1 MNPHTYSETHS
12 FVRLMILI
20 ATFLRYPGVG
30 AANSINSSDNHKD
43 AMQSVLIQMQQ
54 MANDLN
60 VVLPNYSVHTLR
72 KDLRT
77 LRQYGILDQR
87 MYRWG
92 YYLGTGAFTPVELS
106 MALQALAT
114 QAQADVALKQVYE
127 TLEKRLRGWDLELAG
142 QLFYPV
148 RTQLHRSIIYTDP
161 AEMMQHG
168 HYRHTLLDHLESLQS
183 SILQGLPIELCQ
195 RSNPYQPEATGQRL
209 QVYPLQ
215 LIYVDIAWYLLH
227 EQLDNGY
234 LTISRLDRLS
244 DHYQILNPQG
254 RGVESQFQSLEIAHQ
269 LLTSGWGLYLGSVE
283 AQRQERLGNLAP
295 ISVVVRFFP
304 PALNFVLEGERRHS
318 TQKIH
323 RDKQGRYADY
333 HVTLPE
339 RSLPEFLH
347 WVNRF
352 MGSAQVRSPERL
364 KHLHQEAAVKL
375 IQRYE
380 NE

>member
-1 MNPHTYSETHS
+1 MNPHTYSETDS

-30 AANSINSSDNHKD
+30 AANSINSSDSHKD

-92 YYLGTGAFTPVELS
+92 YYLGTGAFTPIELS

-127 TLEKRLRGWDLELAG
+127 TLEKRLRGWNLELAG
-142 QLFYPV
+142 RLFYPV

-161 AEMMQHG
+161 AEMMQYG
-168 HYRHTLLDHLESLQS
+168 HYRHTVLDHLESLQS
-183 SILQGLPIELCQ
+183 AILQGLPIELCQ
-195 RSNPYQPEATGQRL
+195 RRNPYEPEATGQRL
-209 QVYPLQ
+209 QVYALQ

-234 LTISRLDRLS
+234 LSISRLDRLS
-244 DHYQILNPQG
+244 DHYQILNVQG
-254 RGVESQFQSLEIAHQ
+254 RGVESQFQSLEVAHQ
-269 LLTSGWGLYLGSVE
+269 LLTSGWGLYLGSI
-283 AQRQERLGNLAP
+283 ASQCQERLGNLAP

-304 PALNFVLEGERRHS
+304 PALNFVLEGERRHP
-318 TQKIH
+318 TQKIR

-352 MGSAQVRSPERL
+352 MGSAQVRSPELL
-364 KHLHQEAAVKL
+364 KQLHWEAAVKL

-380 NE
+380 SE